1 MKCSSCSAD
10 NAPGTTFC
18 EYCGTALG
26 RKPTANEVFDK
37 RTGSETAIAASTS
50 AGSNAPGDF
59 MPSATDPAY
68 QLWNNKNTLP
78 KSAFNWW
85 ALFAPVAYLAGY
97 GARKSAIAALVSL
110 LAPTLLAA
118 IIFHMVPSLAKPLLF
133 STYVLTFI
141 YSYRIA
147 TKTDALIGGKPGTIP
162 FNIGIAIVAQI
173 VYLAIYNFLI
183 EV

>member
-26 RKPTANEVFDK
+26 KKPTANEVFDK
-37 RTGSETAIAASTS
+37 KTGSES

-59 MPSATDPAY
+59 MPSATDPAF

-85 ALFAPVAYLAGY
+85 ALLFPFAYLAGY

-110 LAPTLLAA
+110 LAPTLLAV
-118 IIFHMVPSLAKPLLF
+118 IIFHMVPSLAKPLLY
-133 STYVLTFI
+133 STYVLAII
-141 YSYRIA
+141 YAYRVA

-173 VYLAIYNFLI
+173 IYLAIYNFLI